1 MLLLIATAVA
11 AAVGLLRCCDCCGGS
26 TRCLAATDDVGT
38 RIIVIVG
45 ASLVAY
51 RGCNLGRD
59 GDGIGNR
66 TTRAVLLP
74 VVVVVVVFIG
84 VAVLLL

>member
-45 ASLVAY
+45 ASLAAY

-66 TTRAVLLP
+66 TTRAVLLLL
-74 VVVVVVVFIG
+74 VVVVVFIV